1 MCQGARVLVVRCAL
15 CVADHRWSRRG
26 GSGAEADGEREPS
39 IFRSLF
45 LRLGDVRGAEVEGF
59 GGGVEEGV
67 LFLGGAGEP

>member
-1 MCQGARVLVVRCAL
+1 MCVVRCAL
-15 CVADHRWSRRG
+15 RVVRCALRIIAGVDGG